1 MQFDINGPVVPE
13 PRARFTLSRIRSYER
28 WIIAGLILLCA
39 IVGFWFIS
47 APGNFPRNSLVTIPE
62 GSSAQSFGRILA
74 DTHYIRSEFLFRAFA
89 HLTGFDHRL
98 DTGTY
103 AFTKPESLPIVLW
116 RIEKGEH
123 GIAPVRVTI
132 TEGMT
137 RFDIARTL
145 EASVP
150 GFDSNGF
157 LEESSTSEGYLFPE
171 TYFFM
176 PGDEPRAIVNR
187 LTAQFASSTATIAP
201 DLAASKHSEKDI
213 VIMASILEREANT
226 PEDMRIVAGILW
238 NRIKN
243 GMPLQVDATFGY
255 AHQQNGYTPT
265 AADLTSDSPYNT
277 YKNRGLPPTP
287 ISNPGLEA
295 LTAAANPAPTK
306 YVYYLTGTDGKM
318 HYAVTFEEHKANKA
332 KYLK

>member
-1 MQFDINGPVVPE
+1 MQFDINGPVVQG
-13 PRARFTLSRIRSYER
+13 PRARISISLIRHYER
-28 WIIAGLILLCA
+28 WVIGGVLLVCA
-39 IVGFWFIS
+39 IIGVWSIS
-47 APGNFPRNSLVTIPE
+47 APGNFPRNSLITIPE

-74 DTHYIRSEFLFRAFA
+74 EEHYIRSEFLFRAFA

-98 DTGTY
+98 DTGSY
-103 AFTKPESLPIVLW
+103 AFTRPESLPVVLW
-116 RIEKGEH
+116 RIEKGKH
-123 GIAPVRVTI
+123 GISPVRVTI

-137 RFDIARTL
+137 RFDIANTF
-145 EASVP
+145 EANLP
-150 GFDSNGF
+150 GFDSKAF
-157 LEESSTSEGYLFPE
+157 LTESSTSEGYLFPE

-176 PGDEPRAIVNR
+176 PGDEPRAIVSR

-201 DLAASKHSEKDI
+201 DFAASKHSEQDI
-213 VIMASILEREANT
+213 VIMASILEREANM
-226 PEDMRIVAGILW
+226 PEDMRTVAGILW

-255 AHQQNGYTPT
+255 AHQENGYTPT
-265 AADLTSDSPYNT
+265 AADLQSDSPYNT
-277 YKNRGLPPTP
+277 YRNKGLPPTP

-295 LTAAANPAPTK
+295 LTAAANPATTN